1 MTMMI
6 SKNYNLQMTWIVTV
20 ISIHDLIEY
29 SLQFYTMNIITIM
42 VILEMKNR
50 ILWGQASQATE
61 QVPSEPV
68 WHSQKT
74 WI

>member
-50 ILWGQASQATE
+50 ILWGQASQPSE
-61 QVPSEPV
+61 QVPSESV

>member
-1 MTMMI
+1 
-6 SKNYNLQMTWIVTV
+6 
-20 ISIHDLIEY
+20 
-29 SLQFYTMNIITIM
+29 MNIITIM
-42 VILEMKNR
+42 VILEMKNH
-50 ILWGQASQATE
+50 ILQGQASQASE

>member
-1 MTMMI
+1 MTMI

-29 SLQFYTMNIITIM
+29 SLQFYMNIITIM
-42 VILEMKNR
+42 VILEMKNH
-50 ILWGQASQATE
+50 ILWGQASQASE

>member
-29 SLQFYTMNIITIM
+29 LLQFYTMNIITIM

-50 ILWGQASQATE
+50 ILWGQASQPSE

>member
-1 MTMMI
+1 
-6 SKNYNLQMTWIVTV
+6 
-20 ISIHDLIEY
+20 
-29 SLQFYTMNIITIM
+29 MNIITIM
-42 VILEMKNR
+42 VILEIKNR
-50 ILWGQASQATE
+50 ILQGQASQAGE

>member
-20 ISIHDLIEY
+20 ISIYDLTEY
-29 SLQFYTMNIITIM
+29 SLQFDTMNIITIM
-42 VILEMKNR
+42 VILVSKNH
-50 ILWGQASQATE
+50 ILQGQASQASE